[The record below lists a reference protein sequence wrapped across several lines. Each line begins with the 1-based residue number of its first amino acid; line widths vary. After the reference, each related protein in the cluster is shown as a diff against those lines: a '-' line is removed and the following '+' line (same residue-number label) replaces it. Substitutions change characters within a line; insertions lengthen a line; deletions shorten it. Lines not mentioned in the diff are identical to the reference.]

1 MRNEVKTT
9 EFLEYDFGY
18 GTTECGRR
26 HPANLLLPWK
36 LCRELHARNELV
48 EQEKAKADALEREQ
62 QAQARKLASAEKKND
77 TDDDD
82 DGDTP
87 DPKVEAQKPFAQ
99 PHLPGVDF
107 DDQTHCLAYEPQAP
121 IELLKRAIRATSS
134 DMRDRDLF
142 MYRELRRLG
151 PLRKLCNP
159 VLRDDFE
166 NAFQTLREN
175 HPHFNEVIDY
185 VYVTLMSMR
194 HQVRRIQPILL
205 LGVPGLGKSQFT
217 HDLAKA
223 ANAACLVLQMDA
235 AVTRMSL
242 VGSDRRYSNSAAGE
256 LFNLIC
262 LGEQA
267 NPVVLLDELDKAMQ
281 DGRDGALTPL
291 HGILEPV
298 TAKRFCDISVQ
309 ISFEISMVSWVA
321 TANDPHRIPPTLRSR
336 FREFNISAPQGAQAI
351 AVSMSVI
358 KKVLYETAPA
368 GFEPAARVIAVEL
381 AHLNPREIYQL
392 TERAVAQAVGNSR
405 NALQI
410 SDYQGDAQTYQIDG
424 ANKSRKAGGDEW
436 LH

>member
-1 MRNEVKTT
+1 MRNEVKTS

-26 HPANLLLPWK
+26 HPVSLLLPWR
-36 LCRELHARNELV
+36 LCRELHAQNELA
-48 EQEKAKADALEREQ
+48 EKEKAKVDALEREQ
-62 QAQARKLASAEKKND
+62 QAQARKLAAAEKISD
-77 TDDDD
+77 ADDA

-87 DPKVEAQKPFAQ
+87 DPKVEALKPFAQ
-99 PHLPGVDF
+99 EHLPGVNF
-107 DDQTHCLAYEPQAP
+107 DDQKLCLVYDPQSP
-121 IELLKRAIRATSS
+121 IELLHRAIRSTSS
-134 DMRDRDLF
+134 DMRDRDL
-142 MYRELRRLG
+142 MVYRELRRRA
-151 PLRKLCNP
+151 PLRELCNP
-159 VLRDDFE
+159 ILRADFE

-185 VYVTLMSMR
+185 VSVTLKGMR

-205 LGVPGLGKSQFT
+205 LGVPGLGKSHFT

-223 ANAACLVLQMDA
+223 IHAVCLVLQMDA

-242 VGSDRRYSNSAAGE
+242 VGSDRRYGNSAAGE

-267 NPVVLLDELDKAMQ
+267 NPIVLLDELDKATQ
-281 DGRDGALTPL
+281 GERDNALTPL

-298 TAKRFCDISVQ
+298 TAKRFCDVSVQ
-309 ISFEISMVSWVA
+309 ISFDVSMITWVA
-321 TANDPHRIPPTLRSR
+321 TANDAHRIPPTLRSR
-336 FREFNISAPQGAQAI
+336 FREFIIVAPQGAQAI
-351 AVSMSVI
+351 AVSLSVI
-358 KKVLYETAPA
+358 KKVLDETAPA
-368 GFEPAARVIAVEL
+368 GFEPAARSIAVAL

-392 TERAVAQAVGNSR
+392 TERAVAHALSNFR

-410 SDYQGDAQTYQIDG
+410 SDYQADAQLYQIDG
-424 ANKSRKAGGDEW
+424 AIKSRKAGGDEW